1 VLVTGKV
8 SFPQRSDDTED
19 DVDAPREPTIL
30 MSEVRPL
37 ADAVRA
43 DTRAIAIRVRAE
55 RTRSGDLVSLARV
68 LATAKGN
75 CPVALHLSFEGGA
88 EAVLALGDS
97 WRVDVGD
104 ALLSGIER
112 IFGEQVA
119 ELR

>member
-1 VLVTGKV
+1 V

-19 DVDAPREPTIL
+19 EGDGPREPTIL
-30 MSEVRPL
+30 MNEVRPL
-37 ADAVRA
+37 AEAVRA
-43 DTRAIAIRVRAE
+43 DTRAIAIRVRAD
-55 RTRSGDLVSLARV
+55 RTRSADLAGLARV
-68 LATAKGN
+68 LAAAKGS
-75 CPVALHLSFEGGA
+75 CPVALHVSFEGGA
-88 EAVLALGDS
+88 EAVLALGEG